1 MTSVREAHFIRR
13 LSRQKGKETC
23 RGRMTRVAL
32 LHRVC
37 HIVVFS
43 AVQAMVYRGEVTFV
57 DKKTEKWR

>member
-1 MTSVREAHFIRR
+1 
-13 LSRQKGKETC
+13 
-23 RGRMTRVAL
+23 
-32 LHRVC
+32 LHRVY